1 MVGRFLP
8 DLLFRTTVGRVGS
21 KLDRNTHARKGGYRQ
36 GALISAAR
44 GGGDC
49 SSIFFLRS
57 CPSGVQ
63 PGEPAIFRH
72 PPLFCGEIESWLD
85 AAPVRGRS

>member
-44 GGGDC
+44 GGA
-49 SSIFFLRS
+49 IVHLYFF
-57 CPSGVQ
+57 
-63 PGEPAIFRH
+63 
-72 PPLFCGEIESWLD
+72 
-85 AAPVRGRS
+85 